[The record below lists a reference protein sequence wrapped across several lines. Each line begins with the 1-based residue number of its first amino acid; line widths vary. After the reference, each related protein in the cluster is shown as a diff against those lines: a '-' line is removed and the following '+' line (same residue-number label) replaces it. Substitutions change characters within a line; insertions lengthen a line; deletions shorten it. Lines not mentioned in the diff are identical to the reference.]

1 MKRGSGR
8 MPTCGGIVRSI
19 RSACASGETITSCA
33 APRGYRQSVKAVAT
47 MPGIEFSEIA
57 RLLSCEEFARHEMQ
71 LRGKRA
77 QCPFHGGKNFN
88 LAFYPKGTKDGK
100 CFCFKCGRAADVVQL
115 AAAVWHTDLV
125 TAANM
130 LNDEYH
136 LGLTSSTPTDE
147 QRQCRQREREQRE
160 SDAQRQREQWARAA
174 DDLREAEQ
182 AAGQFTIADAD
193 NPSTWA
199 AIARLSAA
207 QDKWAAMRA
216 GVSG

>member
-1 MKRGSGR
+1 
-8 MPTCGGIVRSI
+8 
-19 RSACASGETITSCA
+19 
-33 APRGYRQSVKAVAT
+33 

-88 LAFYPKGTKDGK
+88 LAFYPDGRCH
-100 CFCFKCGRAADVVQL
+100 CFSCGRTADVVQL
-115 AAAVWHTDLV
+115 AAAVWHTNQLD
-125 TAANM
+125 AARL
-130 LNDEYH
+130 LNDDYN
-136 LGLTSSTPTDE
+136 LGLTGSVPTDE
-147 QRQCRQREREQRE
+147 QRRQRQRERDRRE
-160 SDAQRQREQWARAA
+160 ADEQRQREQWARAA